1 MNEKSKTRQDEFLE
15 GIMEDLY
22 DIDSMEEDDVVV
34 TTDAAPFSPKEQN
47 QTTSDEPVFYSKIRE
62 LPFALEVPMVAPYQE
77 ENFETPS
84 NEHSPL
90 EIVIEEN
97 LRMEED
103 NEFNIPL
110 VLNQEPTTVL
120 EEKTPNEEETIPFEL
135 ILPEIIKEED
145 EEIQEVTI
153 SPISNHETVSMEE
166 FRETPRHET
175 FRNLQEIAT
184 TQEELSTS
192 SVLNQLTVTSSTE
205 KIETPKEKEELQ
217 LFELN
222 LPDSMTLEEEDKENQ
237 LPYFQVPVFK
247 NQLATLCPDEPQSE
261 IFLEKELM
269 FPMESSQKEQFYIE
283 PLSQHEESPLEIE
296 SKTKNIHLLHFY
308 FEECKRFKLEK
319 PNTQIIQIVQ
329 FVLVKL

>member
-22 DIDSMEEDDVVV
+22 DIDSMEEDDVVA

-47 QTTSDEPVFYSKIRE
+47 QTTSDEPVFFSKIRE
-62 LPFALEVPMVAPYQE
+62 LPFALEVPMVAQYQE

-90 EIVIEEN
+90 EIIIEEN
-97 LRMEED
+97 LQMEEEED

-110 VLNQEPTTVL
+110 VLNQEPTTAL
-120 EEKTPNEEETIPFEL
+120 EGKTPNEEETMKPFEL

-153 SPISNHETVSMEE
+153 SPISNHETVSMEK
-166 FRETPRHET
+166 FQETPQHET
-175 FRNLQEIAT
+175 FRNLQE
-184 TQEELSTS
+184 EFSTS
-192 SVLNQLTVTSSTE
+192 SVLNQVTVTPSTE
-205 KIETPKEKEELQ
+205 KIEIPKEKEELQ

-237 LPYFQVPVFK
+237 LPYFQVPIFK
-247 NQLATLCPDEPQSE
+247 KQLATLCPQEPQSE
-261 IFLEKELM
+261 IFLEKELL
-269 FPMESSQKEQFYIE
+269 FPMESSQKEQFYME
-283 PLSQHEESPLEIE
+283 PLSQHEESPLETE
-296 SKTKNIHLLHFY
+296 SKTKNIHLLHLY
-308 FEECKRFKLEK
+308 FEECQRFKLEK
-319 PNTQIIQIVQ
+319 PNTQIIQIVKN
-329 FVLVKL
+329 FF

>member
-22 DIDSMEEDDVVV
+22 DIDSMEEDDVVA

-47 QTTSDEPVFYSKIRE
+47 QTTSDEPVFFSKIRE
-62 LPFALEVPMVAPYQE
+62 LPFALEVPMVAQYQE

-90 EIVIEEN
+90 EIIIEEN
-97 LRMEED
+97 LQMEEEED

-110 VLNQEPTTVL
+110 VLNQEPTTAL
-120 EEKTPNEEETIPFEL
+120 EGKTPNEEETMKPFEL

-153 SPISNHETVSMEE
+153 SPISNHETVSMEK
-166 FRETPRHET
+166 FQETPQHET
-175 FRNLQEIAT
+175 FRNLQE
-184 TQEELSTS
+184 EFSTS
-192 SVLNQLTVTSSTE
+192 SVLNQVTVTPSTE
-205 KIETPKEKEELQ
+205 KIEIPKEKEELQ

-237 LPYFQVPVFK
+237 LPYFQVPIFK
-247 NQLATLCPDEPQSE
+247 KQLATLCPQEPQSE
-261 IFLEKELM
+261 IFLEKELL
-269 FPMESSQKEQFYIE
+269 FPMESSQKEQFYME
-283 PLSQHEESPLEIE
+283 PLSQHEESPLETE

-319 PNTQIIQIVQ
+319 PNTQIIQIVKN
-329 FVLVKL
+329 FF